1 MDTKLHILFLC
12 GWYPSRVLP
21 TNGDFIQ
28 RHAEAVSLVH
38 KVSVLHI
45 VSDQSCKEDI
55 EIVSKI
61 NKGIHTHI
69 GYIRPSKNPIWKIYL
84 FLKAYQQL
92 LLRIEAFDLIHLNT
106 LYPFGLFALHQKK
119 KNKIPFIISEHWT
132 GYHKPQVTQLTL
144 IRKLIS
150 KRITQ
155 KAAFICPVSN
165 DLKKSMKLFGLKGTY
180 KRVPN
185 VIDTDLFLPKE
196 KTNQLFTILHASN
209 MVNDHKNIEGILRV
223 VARLQHKINPFVFK
237 LIGENAAQYQLLA
250 KQLKIKPKVLIIK
263 NHILHKEVAQELNAS
278 NLFILFS
285 NYENLPCVILEAFS
299 TGTPVISTNVGGIDE
314 YFPANFGSLIEK
326 ENEDELF
333 DKIVTFYKGFSVD
346 QHKMHAYVQEHFSK
360 KKIAQEFTKIYELSL
375 NKKN

>member
-1 MDTKLHILFLC
+1 MNKKLHILFLC

-28 RHAEAVSLVH
+28 RHAEAVSLLH

-45 VSDQSCKEDI
+45 VSDKSCREDI

-61 NKGIHTHI
+61 NNGIHTHI
-69 GYIRPSKNPIWKIYL
+69 GYIKPSKNPIRKFFL

-92 LLRIEAFDLIHLNT
+92 LLKIGVFDLIHLNT

-196 KTNQLFTILHASN
+196 KTNPVFTILHVSN

-237 LIGENAAQYQLLA
+237 LIGENAAQYQSFA
-250 KQLKIKPKVLIIK
+250 KQLKIKSNLLIFK
-263 NHILHKEVAQELNAS
+263 NHILHKEVAQELNTS

-299 TGTPVISTNVGGIDE
+299 TGTPVISTSVGGIDE

-326 ENEDELF
+326 ENEDALF
-333 DKIVTFYKGFSVD
+333 DEIVAFYNGFRID
-346 QHKMHAYVQEHFSK
+346 QQEMYVYVQEHFSK
-360 KKIAQEFTKIYELSL
+360 KKIAQEFTKLYELSL

>member
-1 MDTKLHILFLC
+1 MNKKLHILFLC

-28 RHAEAVSLVH
+28 RHAEAVSLLH

-45 VSDQSCKEDI
+45 VSDKSCREDI

-61 NKGIHTHI
+61 NNGIHTHI
-69 GYIRPSKNPIWKIYL
+69 GYIKPSKNPIRKFFL

-92 LLRIEAFDLIHLNT
+92 LLKIGVFDLIHLNT

-155 KAAFICPVSN
+155 KAAFIL
-165 DLKKSMKLFGLKGTY
+165 DY

-196 KTNQLFTILHASN
+196 KTNPVFTILHVSN

-237 LIGENAAQYQLLA
+237 LIGENAAQYQSFA
-250 KQLKIKPKVLIIK
+250 KQLKIK
-263 NHILHKEVAQELNAS
+263 S
-278 NLFILFS
+278 NL
-285 NYENLPCVILEAFS
+285 
-299 TGTPVISTNVGGIDE
+299 
-314 YFPANFGSLIEK
+314 
-326 ENEDELF
+326 
-333 DKIVTFYKGFSVD
+333 
-346 QHKMHAYVQEHFSK
+346 
-360 KKIAQEFTKIYELSL
+360 
-375 NKKN
+375 